1 MNSHECAELARNEHP
16 GIMKRGDTRF
26 RPSKADRAMAHE
38 IEMREAI
45 ARLYALAGELGNHT
59 ITLRNHE
66 AVKHEIRQ
74 IAKAIEREMINFS
87 AVW

>member
-1 MNSHECAELARNEHP
+1 MNSREIAELARNEHP
-16 GIMKRGDTRF
+16 GLMKRGDTRF

-45 ARLYALAGELGNHT
+45 ARLYTLAGALGNHT
-59 ITLRNHE
+59 ITVRNHD